1 MFASD
6 SEQQRDQEPRNKPRE
21 SRKIQET
28 WNTKSMETRARYL
41 IFLGKDFCSGRVLW
55 T

>member
-28 WNTKSMETRARYL
+28 WNTKSMETRWAG
-41 IFLGKDFCSGRVLW
+41 LGSNV
-55 T
+55 